1 MAIPVAIVA
10 YGWKNPWYAA
20 IDQRITESGGHVV
33 DLTKLL
39 PHDPQYNNSEKGAPR
54 ARWAENAAHD
64 NTVLAVMANPDYAE
78 KANIAFEEVLMKLPP
93 TDNPG
98 RPEGII
104 AGFRCKTGYHRASV
118 TAHTF
123 SDLLNSMR
131 FDDGEKMFAA
141 TVFDMQ
147 CKSKAD
153 AAEYMMND
161 VVKWVKE
168 APWMEPPLVVASEL
182 FGKTATASCSD
193 AHGNWMAIVDL
204 QPRLEELCRKW
215 YDGEAD
221 DGHQQ
226 PSDAAPVAPRTVP
239 PVPPPPPPPRSAGEH
254 NIYKRDKVKNE
265 QPRSPPPKKLPAS
278 SKAAPPQGG
287 KTRMV
292 PQQPIEPPP
301 ARPSGC
307 KRKLEEWQT
316 LDFDVNHWVNTLVQ
330 FGVDTGAQKSLFL
343 LAQLG
348 ENGAWEANAI
358 ISKLLKKAA
367 DGEEIRNASA
377 IVHTSCKAARH
388 QLMPLEEG
396 KRQNYASWGARSSSG
411 QW

>member
-20 IDQRITESGGHVV
+20 IDKRITESGGHVM

-39 PHDPQYNNSEKGAPR
+39 PHDPQYNNGGAGAPR
-54 ARWAENAAHD
+54 ARWAENAAYD
-64 NTVLAVMANPDYAE
+64 NTVAAVMVNPEYAE
-78 KANIAFEEVLMKLPP
+78 KANSAFEEFVLKLPS

-98 RPEGII
+98 RPEGMI

-123 SDLLNSMR
+123 SDLLNSVR
-131 FDDGEKMFAA
+131 CDDDSKMFAA

-153 AAEYMMND
+153 AAHYMMDD

-168 APWMEPPLVVASEL
+168 APWMEPPLVVISEL
-182 FGKTATASCSD
+182 FGKTATGSCSE
-193 AHGNWMAIVDL
+193 AHVNWKAIVDF
-204 QPRLEELCRKW
+204 QPRMEELCRKW
-215 YDGEAD
+215 YDGEAE
-221 DGHQQ
+221 
-226 PSDAAPVAPRTVP
+226 SDAAPVAPSTAP
-239 PVPPPPPPPRSAGEH
+239 TTAPLVPPPPPPPRSTGEH
-254 NIYKRDKVKNE
+254 SIYKRDKAKNE
-265 QPRSPPPKKLPAS
+265 QPRSPPPKRLPATA
-278 SKAAPPQGG
+278 KAAPPQGG

-292 PQQPIEPPP
+292 PQQPTEPPP

-330 FGVDTGAQKSLFL
+330 FGVDQGAQKSLFL

-348 ENGAWEANAI
+348 EDGAWQANAI
-358 ISKLLKKAA
+358 ISKLLKKSA

-396 KRQNYASWGARSSSG
+396 KRHNYASWEARSSTG